1 MIALVAC
8 DLDLVVWRI
17 ACDCTGWG
25 PTVDGVEL
33 LAAPQ
38 EYLLPP
44 DHPNLQA
51 VDIDVNKT
59 SVGKVPIMIGWARDE
74 GGGFAGAI
82 PGRNGT
88 TRDLSDQGFGL
99 WAQLK
104 WDLTFAEV
112 LTDSGMAT
120 THRCTPFICNKPG
133 FIDRETDIIR
143 SR

>member
-25 PTVDGVEL
+25 PTVDSVEL

-74 GGGFAGAI
+74 GGGFAGGGRRRGVGCSRRLRALTRHSARCCNFACRRRTARDSNRGSSACSPSMYLNLLIVCAI
-82 PGRNGT
+82 
-88 TRDLSDQGFGL
+88 
-99 WAQLK
+99 LK
-104 WDLTFAEV
+104 GGSPA
-112 LTDSGMAT
+112 
-120 THRCTPFICNKPG
+120 
-133 FIDRETDIIR
+133 
-143 SR
+143 